1 MREYLPMLCERPKWQ
16 KLRNNVKVG
25 DLILLEDTTV
35 GRYCWPLARVTKVNQ
50 SRTDDLVR
58 SLELRS
64 QGRNL
69 VRPITKVVLL
79 EGAISS
85 DDTEE
90 ER

>member
-1 MREYLPMLCERPKWQ
+1 M
-16 KLRNNVKVG
+16 
-25 DLILLEDTTV
+25 
-35 GRYCWPLARVTKVNQ
+35 TKVNQ